1 MTAIDPTRADLPAVD
16 PDPTVD
22 LDLGD
27 ALTADDPTPEEV
39 DDARSRPHR
48 PSPLGWVARSAAWAL
63 LAWAVLAYPA
73 NALSPFTVSGVDANA
88 LSEAAVF
95 AIIGLSLNVLIGY
108 AGQLSLGHQAFVGIG
123 AFTSAYVASQMGQE
137 LYLSAG
143 VAALL
148 GAAQAAVLGL
158 ISLRVSGLY
167 FALVTLSYGVMA
179 QDFLFQVNSLTGG
192 SAGQDSP
199 RPIGFE
205 TDHRYYYLCLAGLAL
220 VLFLDRR
227 LTSSKGGRALLALRE
242 NPRVAATWG
251 VNVKAYTV
259 LAFVVAGGFAGFGG
273 ALFAH
278 RNPTVVANTFD
289 FQLALVF
296 ILMTVVGGLRNRL
309 GVVLGAVFFALLRNG
324 TLISVL
330 RLGGPLGT
338 IGITSEVA
346 AVLLGPFLLL
356 VVLTRLPGGFG
367 QLASPIAR
375 WLRGDRL
382 RFDVVEKEVQV
393 NDVRA

>member
-1 MTAIDPTRADLPAVD
+1 MTE
-16 PDPTVD
+16 
-22 LDLGD
+22 LDLGPAGD
-27 ALTADDPTPEEV
+27 AHDSASPSEEASGP
-39 DDARSRPHR
+39 DRG
-48 PSPLGWVARSAAWAL
+48 GWVARGAVWAL
-63 LAWAVLAYPA
+63 LGWLVLLYPA

-88 LSEAAVF
+88 LSEAAIF
-95 AIIGLSLNVLIGY
+95 AIIALSLNVLIGY

-123 AFTSAYVASQMGQE
+123 AFTSAYVASQLSQE

-148 GAAQAAVLGL
+148 GAAQAALLGL
-158 ISLRVSGLY
+158 VSLRVSGLY

-179 QDFLFQVNSLTGG
+179 QEFLFQVNSLTGG

-205 TDHRYYYLCLAGLAL
+205 TDHRYYYLCLIGLAIVL
-220 VLFLDRR
+220 VIDWR
-227 LTSSKGGRALLALRE
+227 LTSSKGGRAMLALRE

-251 VNVKAYTV
+251 INVKAYTV

-309 GVVLGAVFFALLRNG
+309 GVVLGAAFFALLRNG
-324 TLISVL
+324 QLIAVL
-330 RLGGPLGT
+330 RIGGPLERLD
-338 IGITSEVA
+338 ITPEIA
-346 AVLLGPFLLL
+346 AVLLGPILLL

-367 QLASPIAR
+367 QLASPLVR
-375 WLRGDRL
+375 WLRGGPF
-382 RFDVVEKEVQV
+382 RFDEVEKEVQV
-393 NDVRA
+393 TDVRA